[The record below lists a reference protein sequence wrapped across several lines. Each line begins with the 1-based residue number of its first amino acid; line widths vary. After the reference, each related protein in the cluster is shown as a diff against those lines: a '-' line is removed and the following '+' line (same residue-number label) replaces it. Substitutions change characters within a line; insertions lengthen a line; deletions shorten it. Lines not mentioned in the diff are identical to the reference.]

1 LANIDWLLI
10 TDVVN
15 PSFESESFD
24 DVSHKNGENNKHKD
38 QRIANVEISQQRNH
52 GNLSCEREEQ
62 FYDEKRTS

>member
-1 LANIDWLLI
+1 MANIDWLLI

-52 GNLSCEREEQ
+52 RNLSCEREEQ